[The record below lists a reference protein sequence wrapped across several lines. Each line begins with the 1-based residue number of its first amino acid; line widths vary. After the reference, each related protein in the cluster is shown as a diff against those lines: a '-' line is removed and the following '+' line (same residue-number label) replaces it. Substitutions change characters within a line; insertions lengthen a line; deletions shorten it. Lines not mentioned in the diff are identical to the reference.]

1 MTKQELARRMDK
13 EAEQRR
19 TTFMMFKTTLRMA
32 GVPVKAIDIVE
43 TDYGDRIVT
52 CVLES
57 GAQYNANITGDSV
70 PMAIWDTLKQIPVLR
85 ERG

>member
-32 GVPVKAIDIVE
+32 GVPLKEMEVVE
-43 TDYGDRIVT
+43 TVHGDRLVKV
-52 CVLES
+52 VLDG
-57 GAQYNANITGDSV
+57 GAEYTANISGDSI
-70 PMAIWDTLKQIPVLR
+70 PTAMWDTLKQIPAIR